1 MNNDQPAHKRIDAG
15 IKRGKRQKM
24 PIAANRISQDALK
37 PYDEGGLANFSTQDV
52 IKRLIAGESTK
63 DIAASAGVTRQGL
76 AWWMRRRSEEDWR
89 QALIVRA
96 LERKE
101 QADED
106 LDAARDP
113 LGLARARE
121 QLRSAQWDL
130 ERLLTKLFG
139 VKQEVTGKDGGPLQV
154 QIVRFGQTI
163 DGQSSVVSTPQE
175 VNAALL
181 QPIITKPVTD
191 GGS

>member
-24 PIAANRISQDALK
+24 PIAANRISQDRSAV
-37 PYDEGGLANFSTQDV
+37 PGEGVIANISTERV
-52 IKRLIAGESTK
+52 IARLIAGETSTQ
-63 DIAASAGVTRQGL
+63 IAASYGVTRQGL
-76 AWWMRRRSEEDWR
+76 GWFMRNNSEEDWR
-89 QALIVRA
+89 QALVIQA
-96 LERKE
+96 FERKE
-101 QADED
+101 KADEELD
-106 LDAARDP
+106 LIRDP
-113 LGLARARE
+113 LSLARARE

-130 ERLLTKLFG
+130 ERLLTKFFG

-163 DGQSSVVSTPQE
+163 EGQSSVVSTPQE